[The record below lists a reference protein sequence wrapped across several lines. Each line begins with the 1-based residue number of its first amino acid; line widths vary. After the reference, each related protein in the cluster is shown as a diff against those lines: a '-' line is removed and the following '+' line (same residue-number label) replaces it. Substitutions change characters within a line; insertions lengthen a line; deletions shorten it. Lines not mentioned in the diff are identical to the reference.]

1 MTEFYMSLPALAFFY
16 FFPSVGH
23 SVSLFIADNG
33 NGDIQE
39 FNRITGAFVGTFGT
53 TGANLSNPR
62 VFEFS
67 PPTVAFDS
75 TSSSGSEA
83 TTSVT
88 IPASL
93 ASASLS
99 IVIIDYAVTGG
110 TATGSGVE
118 ILFNRHKAYEVIMRG
133 SDILKKRLEQANKAR
148 IEAETLL
155 EEKNLEL
162 YSAKQAVIQKT
173 IEIQKIELYHH
184 AIVNGSLASIII
196 NKEGT
201 IQSFNP
207 VAQDIFG
214 YSSSEVIGK
223 NVHLL
228 IPEPEKSKHN
238 SYLQSYLE
246 SGNAKVLG
254 IAREVTSLRKDGSL
268 VPLELRIS
276 RVDSPGGEIM
286 FLGTLTDISQRKEA
300 EEKLRKTNDFLKNI
314 LNSPTNISI
323 ISTDLERRI
332 TYWNKGAER
341 ILGYTAMEMVGHKNI
356 EILYPDKNSKEILK
370 NMIKTIYENG
380 QGITCELVERAKG
393 GEPIWIN
400 LTISPKFDLSG
411 KIDGL
416 MGIGENINERK
427 KLQVQLNHAQK
438 MESIGQMAAGIAHEI
453 NTPLQYIGD
462 NTRFL
467 KDSFDVLLYQLKEYA
482 QLAEKSGNGNILA
495 EMLQCLKTKAEE
507 MDLDFLLHEIPEAI
521 KQSLEGIGRVSKIV
535 QAMKEFSHPGVKE
548 KKPADLNKAIETT
561 LGISRNEWKYVANV
575 ETYLDSDLPLVPCY
589 INDVNQT
596 ILNLVINA
604 SHAIK
609 NRLKG
614 NENHMGTIIIRTQQ
628 NKEWAEILISDT
640 GNGIPAEIQPKI
652 FDLFFTT
659 KEVGHGTGQGLAIA
673 YSAIVKKHRGT
684 ITFETDI
691 GKGTLF
697 TVRLPIS
704 QKANNA
710 E

>member
-1 MTEFYMSLPALAFFY
+1 M
-16 FFPSVGH
+16 
-23 SVSLFIADNG
+23 
-33 NGDIQE
+33 
-39 FNRITGAFVGTFGT
+39 
-53 TGANLSNPR
+53 
-62 VFEFS
+62 
-67 PPTVAFDS
+67 
-75 TSSSGSEA
+75 
-83 TTSVT
+83 
-88 IPASL
+88 
-93 ASASLS
+93 
-99 IVIIDYAVTGG
+99 
-110 TATGSGVE
+110 
-118 ILFNRHKAYEVIMRG
+118 
-133 SDILKKRLEQANKAR
+133 
-148 IEAETLL
+148 
-155 EEKNLEL
+155 
-162 YSAKQAVIQKT
+162 
-173 IEIQKIELYHH
+173 YHH

-370 NMIKTIYENG
+370 KMIKTIYENG

-438 MESIGQMAAGIAHEI
+438 MESIGQMAPGIAHEI
-453 NTPLQYIGD
+453 NTPLQ
-462 NTRFL
+462 
-467 KDSFDVLLYQLKEYA
+467 
-482 QLAEKSGNGNILA
+482 
-495 EMLQCLKTKAEE
+495 
-507 MDLDFLLHEIPEAI
+507 
-521 KQSLEGIGRVSKIV
+521 
-535 QAMKEFSHPGVKE
+535 
-548 KKPADLNKAIETT
+548 
-561 LGISRNEWKYVANV
+561 
-575 ETYLDSDLPLVPCY
+575 
-589 INDVNQT
+589 
-596 ILNLVINA
+596 
-604 SHAIK
+604 
-609 NRLKG
+609 
-614 NENHMGTIIIRTQQ
+614 
-628 NKEWAEILISDT
+628 
-640 GNGIPAEIQPKI
+640 
-652 FDLFFTT
+652 
-659 KEVGHGTGQGLAIA
+659 
-673 YSAIVKKHRGT
+673 
-684 ITFETDI
+684 
-691 GKGTLF
+691 
-697 TVRLPIS
+697 
-704 QKANNA
+704 
-710 E
+710 